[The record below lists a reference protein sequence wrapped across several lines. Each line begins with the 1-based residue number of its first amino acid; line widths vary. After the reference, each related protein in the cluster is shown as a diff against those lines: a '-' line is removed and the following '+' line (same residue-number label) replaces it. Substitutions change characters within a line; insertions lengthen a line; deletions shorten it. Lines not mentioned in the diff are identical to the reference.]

1 MHLAALLQKYRRR
14 NAEALPAREVL
25 RMATI
30 RGARALGLD
39 DVIGSLEVGKRAD
52 VIMIDAAQ
60 PHLAPRHDP
69 VALLVYSA
77 QAGDV
82 CTVLVDGRIL
92 LEDHA
97 MRTIDEGAL
106 LAQATQQT
114 QRLLHRSGR

>member
-1 MHLAALLQKYRRR
+1 
-14 NAEALPAREVL
+14 
-25 RMATI
+25 
-30 RGARALGLD
+30 
-39 DVIGSLEVGKRAD
+39 
-52 VIMIDAAQ
+52 MIDAAQ

-114 QRLLHRSGR
+114 QRLLHRAGR